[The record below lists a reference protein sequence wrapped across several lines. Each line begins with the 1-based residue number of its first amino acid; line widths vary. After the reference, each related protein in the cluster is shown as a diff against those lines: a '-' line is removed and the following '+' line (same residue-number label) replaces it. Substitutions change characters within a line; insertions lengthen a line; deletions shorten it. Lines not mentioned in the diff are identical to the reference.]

1 MIILFSFSGKMET
14 NKTPASKIST
24 SILAFVCRYSYL
36 LSLLPPKHTIM
47 RPQQLLATSL
57 LVFSFFLLSCGG
69 KDKKDE
75 NKTTNES
82 TTKPSTD
89 TDDGMV
95 PKIDT
100 GSLTDEAS
108 ILDAIQKVADARIA
122 DDKKQKEDPNYS
134 GHYLELTKLYTAV
147 LKASTA
153 YSQTI
158 KDPAK
163 ALEFTNKFSAI
174 QDKMYAK

>member
-1 MIILFSFSGKMET
+1 MK
-14 NKTPASKIST
+14 
-24 SILAFVCRYSYL
+24 
-36 LSLLPPKHTIM
+36 PK
-47 RPQQLLATSL
+47 QLLAVSL
-57 LVFSFFLLSCGG
+57 LTFSLFSLSCGG
-69 KDKKDE
+69 KDKKDTD
-75 NKTTNES
+75 KASAES
-82 TTKPSTD
+82 TTSPSAN

-100 GSLTDEAS
+100 AALKDEAS

-122 DDKKQKEDPNYS
+122 DEKKRKEDPNYS